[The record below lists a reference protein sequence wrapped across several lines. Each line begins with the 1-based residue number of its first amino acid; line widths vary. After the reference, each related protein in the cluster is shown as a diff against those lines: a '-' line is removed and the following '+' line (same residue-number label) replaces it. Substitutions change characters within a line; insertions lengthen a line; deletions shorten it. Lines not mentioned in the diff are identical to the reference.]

1 MDAATLTWLSLCC
14 AICASRIVLS
24 APTEGQSL
32 KKVLFPAEILPIVT
46 VFANMVHFFLGLPIL
61 AAFLLY
67 LAGDLC
73 ALIWF
78 RVAARQL
85 AIILRNHPPDE
96 EPLPIP
102 PAPQPP
108 SEDQVEVIRPSRTGG

>member
-1 MDAATLTWLSLCC
+1 MLAVTGFLATYGLMLF
-14 AICASRIVLS
+14 
-24 APTEGQSL
+24 EGMTDRPG
-32 KKVLFPAEILPIVT
+32 F
-46 VFANMVHFFLGLPIL
+46 HFYPWL

-73 ALIWF
+73 AMIWF